1 MHGILEP
8 LQYGFIQRAL
18 LASMLVG
25 ISCSL
30 LGVYVVLRRIS
41 NTGHALTHSA
51 LPGIVI
57 AFMFGGNLFLGA
69 LVATLWTAIMIGFLS
84 KEDKVYEDT
93 ATGMMPTI
101 MLALGVLLI
110 SSTKS
115 YRDMSSMLFG
125 NILGVTSGDLV
136 MIAVITVF
144 IVGVLI
150 LCHKEFQLFCVDKD
164 YARTIGINVDVLRHV
179 LLVLLS
185 LSVVTG
191 IQATGAILTN
201 ALLVVPT
208 AAARLVTNRLVPLT
222 ITAVT
227 MTMVCCVAGVYC
239 SYYFGLSSGASIVL
253 CCALCFGVCW
263 AFRTV
268 QNKKSML

>member
-18 LASMLVG
+18 LASVLVG
-25 ISCSL
+25 VSCSL

-41 NTGHALTHSA
+41 NIGHALTHSA

-57 AFMFGGNLFLGA
+57 AFMLGANLFLGA
-69 LVATLWTAIMIGFLS
+69 LIAVLWTALMIGFLA

-93 ATGMMPTI
+93 ATGMMPTV
-101 MLALGVLLI
+101 MFALGVLLI

-125 NILGVTSGDLV
+125 NILGITSGDLV
-136 MIAVITVF
+136 LISVIAIVIVA
-144 IVGVLI
+144 VLV
-150 LCHKEFQLFCVDKD
+150 LGHKEFQLFCVDKD
-164 YARTIGINVDVLRHV
+164 YAKTIGINVETMRYV

-185 LSVVTG
+185 LSVVAG

-201 ALLVVPT
+201 ALLIVPT
-208 AAARLVTNRLVPLT
+208 AAARLVTDRLIPLML
-222 ITAVT
+222 TAVG
-227 MTMVCCVAGVYC
+227 MTVVCCVAGVYC
-239 SYYFGLSSGASIVL
+239 SYYFSLSSGASIVF
-253 CCALCFGVCW
+253 CCGLCFAICW
-263 AFRTV
+263 IIRLCKT
-268 QNKKSML
+268 KRM

>member
-1 MHGILEP
+1 MHSLLEP

-18 LASMLVG
+18 LASVLVG

-30 LGVYVVLRRIS
+30 LGVYVILRRIS
-41 NTGHALTHSA
+41 NIGHALTHSA
-51 LPGIVI
+51 LPGIVL
-57 AFMFGGNLFLGA
+57 AFMFGVNLFLGA
-69 LVATLWTAIMIGFLS
+69 LIAVLWTALMIGFLS
-84 KEDKVYEDT
+84 KDDKVYEDT
-93 ATGMMPTI
+93 ATGMMPTL
-101 MLALGVLLI
+101 MFALGVLLI

-125 NILGVTSGDLV
+125 NILGVTVWELAL
-136 MIAVITVF
+136 IALITVI
-144 IVGVLI
+144 IVTVLV

-164 YARTIGINVDVLRHV
+164 YAKTIGINVDALRHI

-201 ALLVVPT
+201 ALLIVPT
-208 AAARLVTNRLVPLT
+208 AAARLVTNRLVPLMV
-222 ITAVT
+222 IAVA
-227 MTMVCCVAGVYC
+227 MTVTCCIAGVYC

-253 CCALCFGVCW
+253 CCGVCFGICW
-263 AFRTV
+263 LFRTI
-268 QNKKSML
+268 QNKKRVL